1 MPPPPPPHLA
11 TVARVARSVAFAL
24 IALLCAWGSIAYTR
38 VDGSVS
44 LVWIVNGLLVGLLVL
59 RPLREWPELFAAAVL
74 GSIAARAAYGDP
86 WWSNASLNAANVIEC
101 LLIAGAVRWR
111 VPDVRDLGRLRELS
125 RTATI
130 ATLIAC
136 ALSACIAAWARYT
149 PDQSWLA
156 AWVYWYAA
164 HVLGMVVVA
173 TLELVAAV
181 QGRRLLGAPGKRAQL
196 LASLAFVAVVTYAAF
211 AQHRYPL
218 LFLVFMPQ
226 LWLTFREGWRG
237 VVLGTLLIA
246 LIAGVETALGHGPMY
261 LGHLHP
267 AERTLLLQFFIG
279 TICVVTWP
287 MAMTHSQRARA
298 ARELRTREAMYRLLA
313 TSQRDLIVHL
323 RADGERLYV
332 SESARDLLGWEP
344 GELMQPRWDLVHPDD
359 RDAVRVALSRAF
371 NSGEVETVTFRIEHK
386 LGHHVWIEALAR
398 RVETEDPQAV
408 PEIIYSGRDVSARVL
423 AERASAEA
431 QRRLQ
436 AVADNVPAIIA
447 HFDRNGAYTFANSG
461 VGELLGVDPRT
472 LLGHTLRE
480 ATGEQQYAVIAPH
493 VVAALCGERVTYER
507 VADVRGQQRHYEVT
521 FVPDVLGNGEVN
533 GFFALSYDIT
543 ERKQTEA
550 ALDRLARVDT
560 LTGLANRREFQ
571 RRLDDAL
578 ARTAAKG
585 LLVIDVDHFKGIN
598 DSRGHAAGDAVL
610 VAVAQRLRSCVS
622 DLDLVARLGGD
633 EFAVLLEDTVTAR
646 VLEQVA
652 ARITKTM
659 ARAVSVEGGLI
670 AVTLSIGATLC
681 TAKISEQTLLAT
693 ADRALYAAKAAG
705 RNTYRVAEA
714 PVEN

>member
-1 MPPPPPPHLA
+1 
-11 TVARVARSVAFAL
+11 
-24 IALLCAWGSIAYTR
+24 
-38 VDGSVS
+38 
-44 LVWIVNGLLVGLLVL
+44 
-59 RPLREWPELFAAAVL
+59 
-74 GSIAARAAYGDP
+74 
-86 WWSNASLNAANVIEC
+86 
-101 LLIAGAVRWR
+101 
-111 VPDVRDLGRLRELS
+111 
-125 RTATI
+125 
-130 ATLIAC
+130 
-136 ALSACIAAWARYT
+136 
-149 PDQSWLA
+149 
-156 AWVYWYAA
+156 
-164 HVLGMVVVA
+164 
-173 TLELVAAV
+173 
-181 QGRRLLGAPGKRAQL
+181 
-196 LASLAFVAVVTYAAF
+196 
-211 AQHRYPL
+211 
-218 LFLVFMPQ
+218 
-226 LWLTFREGWRG
+226 
-237 VVLGTLLIA
+237 
-246 LIAGVETALGHGPMY
+246 
-261 LGHLHP
+261 
-267 AERTLLLQFFIG
+267 
-279 TICVVTWP
+279 
-287 MAMTHSQRARA
+287 
-298 ARELRTREAMYRLLA
+298 
-313 TSQRDLIVHL
+313 
-323 RADGERLYV
+323 
-332 SESARDLLGWEP
+332 
-344 GELMQPRWDLVHPDD
+344 
-359 RDAVRVALSRAF
+359 
-371 NSGEVETVTFRIEHK
+371 
-386 LGHHVWIEALAR
+386 
-398 RVETEDPQAV
+398 
-408 PEIIYSGRDVSARVL
+408 
-423 AERASAEA
+423 
-431 QRRLQ
+431 
-436 AVADNVPAIIA
+436 
-447 HFDRNGAYTFANSG
+447 
-461 VGELLGVDPRT
+461 
-472 LLGHTLRE
+472 
-480 ATGEQQYAVIAPH
+480 